1 MESQC
6 DRHRNT
12 PFTEDSGKNRPSLCW
27 RPWGS
32 IEPEL
37 FYQTNRKMSTKGS
50 HLTNP
55 GGSGIIKITQG
66 PATSG
71 FASDYAL
78 VTKKSKP
85 SLGRVAVSA
94 CNADRHRK
102 TKKVKRDRYRH
113 IHPPF
118 RETKPPIAVLG
129 PQGFHRT
136 GYILPNKSKNVNKC
150 SPLVKGEHL
159 LYTYL
164 FTHTHTSP
172 GRRLRRRRWRILCR
186 RGA

>member
-1 MESQC
+1 M
-6 DRHRNT
+6 DKAPLGH
-12 PFTEDSGKNRPSLCW
+12 
-27 RPWGS
+27 
-32 IEPEL
+32 
-37 FYQTNRKMSTKGS
+37 KGS
-50 HLTNP
+50 LQKCERRASAPT
-55 GGSGIIKITQG
+55 GVQSEGAVSAGLDKSQGAGIIKITQG

-136 GYILPNKSKNVNKC
+136 GYILPNKLKNVNKC

>member
-1 MESQC
+1 M
-6 DRHRNT
+6 DKAPLGH
-12 PFTEDSGKNRPSLCW
+12 
-27 RPWGS
+27 
-32 IEPEL
+32 
-37 FYQTNRKMSTKGS
+37 KGS
-50 HLTNP
+50 LQKCGRRASAPT
-55 GGSGIIKITQG
+55 GVQSEGAASAGLDKSQGAGIIKITQG

-136 GYILPNKSKNVNKC
+136 GYILPNKSKNVNLGRYRSAPGVCPGRVFRITGHSISWLTTGAGLSSC
-150 SPLVKGEHL
+150 SGWD
-159 LYTYL
+159 
-164 FTHTHTSP
+164 S
-172 GRRLRRRRWRILCR
+172 RRLRCLSVV
-186 RGA
+186 A

>member
-1 MESQC
+1 M
-6 DRHRNT
+6 DKAPLGH
-12 PFTEDSGKNRPSLCW
+12 
-27 RPWGS
+27 
-32 IEPEL
+32 
-37 FYQTNRKMSTKGS
+37 KGS
-50 HLTNP
+50 LQKCGRRASAPT
-55 GGSGIIKITQG
+55 GVQSEGAASAGLDKSQGAGIIKITQG

-94 CNADRHRK
+94 CNAERHRK

-129 PQGFHRT
+129 DAH
-136 GYILPNKSKNVNKC
+136 
-150 SPLVKGEHL
+150 SPKPPPLKGEPFL
-159 LYTYL
+159 LYTYPYIPR
-164 FTHTHTSP
+164 TETSP
-172 GRRLRRRRWRILCR
+172 EAMADFVPSGSVTRRAASASMASAW
-186 RGA
+186 A